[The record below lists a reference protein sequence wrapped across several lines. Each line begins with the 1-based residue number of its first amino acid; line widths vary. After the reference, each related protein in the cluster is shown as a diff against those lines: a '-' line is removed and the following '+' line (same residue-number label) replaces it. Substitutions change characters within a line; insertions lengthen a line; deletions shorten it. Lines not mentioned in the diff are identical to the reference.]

1 MEDLCRVT
9 RRSCFKWLAALAAT
23 TPFGIG
29 KLLMAG
35 QSKDP
40 GSESTLGKTETPLKI
55 GIALGAGG
63 AKGIAH
69 IPMLEALDEF
79 GITPHRV
86 AGSSIGAVIGSLYAS
101 GLSAKKIKDKVAHLA
116 ITKKDTVHSVLS
128 DRKIGRWMEMIDVD
142 FHHSGL
148 LKSEAVMTGLYEDGS
163 ISTFEEL
170 VIPLTVVATDF
181 WERRAVVID
190 SGPLKPAVMAS
201 MALPG
206 VFTPVELDGRV
217 LIDGGTVSP
226 LPFDVLMDS
235 CDLVIA
241 VDINSGSPTE
251 QGGVPGYFDIIFG
264 SVQIL
269 QQSIIEREIRTRPP
283 DIYVKPELRGF
294 RTLQFYKADEIYR
307 QAQPAKEEL
316 KRKLAEKLES
326 KSG

>member
-1 MEDLCRVT
+1 
-9 RRSCFKWLAALAAT
+9 
-23 TPFGIG
+23 
-29 KLLMAG
+29 LMAG
-35 QSKDP
+35 PSTDP
-40 GSESTLGKTETPLKI
+40 RSERTLGKTETPPRI

-69 IPMLEALDEF
+69 IPMLEALDEL
-79 GITPHRV
+79 GITPHRI

-101 GLSAKKIKDKVAHLA
+101 GFSAQKIKDKVAHLA

-128 DRKIGRWMEMIDVD
+128 DRKIGRWMEMIDAD
-142 FHHSGL
+142 FRHGSL
-148 LKSEAVMTGLYEDGS
+148 LESQSIITGLYEDGS

-170 VIPLTVVATDF
+170 AIPLSVVATDF
-181 WERRAVVID
+181 WERRAVILD
-190 SGPLKPAVMAS
+190 SGPLQPAVQAS

-217 LIDGGTVSP
+217 LIDGGTVNP
-226 LPFDVLMDS
+226 LPFDVLTDS

-251 QGGVPGYFDIIFG
+251 QGAVPGYFDTIFG

-269 QQSIIEREIRTRPP
+269 QQAIVEREIRARPP

-294 RTLQFYKADEIYR
+294 RTLQFYRADEIYR

-316 KRKLAEKLES
+316 KRQLAEKLES
-326 KSG
+326 ESG